1 MGEKNNLNLLN
12 NLKTSHLE
20 GIVSQPKAEFDIS
33 RRLGFDKKITVNNM
47 SGKDSWVVLSPTPIS
62 SISSFGIEK
71 LGILSFTNIGG
82 EIKCQQFLIKNN
94 TIKEYD
100 LDNNQIYYT
109 VFFYIDGKWKCPY
122 KDRRINAKINNI
134 NLLPK
139 NIDESIDID
148 FIPK

>member
-1 MGEKNNLNLLN
+1 MGENILNFLS
-12 NLKTSHLE
+12 NLKSRYLD
-20 GIVSQPKAEFDIS
+20 GNVSQPKANFDIS
-33 RRLGFDKKITVNNM
+33 RRLGFDKKIIVNNM

-71 LGILSFTNIGG
+71 LGNLSFSHIGG

-109 VFFYIDGKWKCPY
+109 VFFNIDGKWKCPY
-122 KDRRINAKINNI
+122 RDRKINTT
-134 NLLPK
+134 
-139 NIDESIDID
+139 
-148 FIPK
+148 